1 ASSAY
6 WRPGL
11 FLCHKEEAKE
21 GSHVM
26 TEVREANSELQKSVT
41 TQLSLCHPERSEGEG
56 SRRFFAE
63 FTL

>member
-1 ASSAY
+1 
-6 WRPGL
+6 
-11 FLCHKEEAKE
+11 
-21 GSHVM
+21 M